1 ARQRE
6 GTWTMIQPRHRDQVQ
21 LSAEIGGGAPRRR
34 RAPATAQ
41 ALGLAL
47 DHTPGAPPLYR
58 QIRDGVRSAVLA
70 GALGAGTRLPPE
82 RELAPALGVNRTTI
96 TRAYQELAAD
106 GVVEARPGRGTIICA
121 PPTIGET
128 GGAGRAGAWSGAS

>member
-1 ARQRE
+1 
-6 GTWTMIQPRHRDQVQ
+6 MVQPWHRGHVQ
-21 LSAEIGGGAPRRR
+21 SSAEIGGGAPRRR

-41 ALGLAL
+41 TLGLSL
-47 DHTPGAPPLYR
+47 DRAADAPPLYR

-121 PPTIGET
+121 PPTMALRE
-128 GGAGRAGAWSGAS
+128 AQA